1 MNIDFKKIIYIL
13 LCLFI
18 LIVFYQLTAQAYV
31 DLNNFNVVNGGEW
44 LLENDYSVLQR
55 DKLTKDLYFLS
66 NDDLINKIITGN
78 IHVDSSTYDNDEI
91 GLVFGYNNINDAN
104 LWTWDK
110 GGVHGEG
117 HLFYHKNQSYDYN
130 TIPGELIYDGRQT
143 GSGWAEGHIYNFKA
157 IYLENKFELL
167 LDGIKVID
175 VKGSFFPG
183 KFGFFCF
190 SQGKVTFSNIEID
203 SGEHLVKHSVEELDN
218 PIYIINKRTGS
229 EINSR
234 ELKYFSYDI
243 INTSEYEIED
253 VYIDIELDEGIRVVE
268 DSFKTSQE
276 NVTYNNFNN
285 SFVLD
290 NFILLPNNSLSISYL
305 IQFDGKFDENKEYES
320 KISVYSSQ
328 NNILVS
334 NQINNKIYYNCDIKA
349 PSAFV
354 IGKLKINNVQNEQIF
369 SKDEFKILSSDGR
382 VIKLDKEG
390 RYHLNINNFNNF
402 LNEEIIVLK
411 LKTPDKYK
419 KYIEKNHL
427 IKLIK
432 IKPGDLVKQDFNI
445 NYRGK
450 LDG

>member
-13 LCLFI
+13 LCSLI

-31 DLNNFNVVNGGEW
+31 DLNNFNVVNGGDW
-44 LLENDYSVLQR
+44 LLENNYSVLQR
-55 DKLTKDLYFLS
+55 DKLTQDLYFLS
-66 NDDLINKIITGN
+66 NDDLINKVITGD

-91 GLVFGYNNINDAN
+91 GLVFGYNNINDAY

-117 HLFYHKNQSYDYN
+117 HLFYHKDQSYDYN
-130 TIPGELIYDGRQT
+130 TIPGELIYDGRQA
-143 GSGWAEGHIYNFKA
+143 GSGWAKGHIYNFKA

-167 LDGIKVID
+167 LDGNKVID
-175 VKGSFFPG
+175 VKGSFSPG

-203 SGEHLVKHSVEELDN
+203 SGEHLVKPSVEELDN

-253 VYIDIELDEGIRVVE
+253 VYIDIELDEGIRVIE

-276 NVTYNNFNN
+276 NVTYNNSNN

-290 NFILLPNNSLSISYL
+290 NFILLPNSSLSISYL
-305 IQFDGKFDENKEYES
+305 IQVDGKLDENKEYES
-320 KISVYSSQ
+320 QISVYSLQ

-334 NQINNKIYYNCDIKA
+334 NQINTKINYHYDIDT
-349 PSAFV
+349 PSALV
-354 IGKLKINNVQNEQIF
+354 MGQLKIENSKIKQIV

-382 VIKLDKEG
+382 VIKLDKKG

-402 LNEEIIVLK
+402 FKEEIVVLK
-411 LKTPDKYK
+411 LKTPEKYK
-419 KYIEKNHL
+419 KYIGKNHL